1 MMLGGSLLGLLGYAS
16 SAHQSVSIRVCRF
29 SLRTSFEVLGT
40 CFEARSKRSRTR
52 SWCGLGLRI
61 KHLTPLA
68 LPEPLK
74 ALAFIARRDPSDY
87 PGDFVVPLW
96 KHDGTAFNRAPDSLD
111 HGEAKEIRRILRI
124 GLRVECEGS
133 G

>member
-1 MMLGGSLLGLLGYAS
+1 MLRGEVEAVAYEILVRARLENQTPDAI
-16 SAHQSVSIRVCRF
+16 SAPGATES
-29 SLRTSFEVLGT
+29 
-40 CFEARSKRSRTR
+40 
-52 SWCGLGLRI
+52 
-61 KHLTPLA
+61 P
-68 LPEPLK
+68 
-74 ALAFIARRDPSDY
+74 RDPSDY